1 MLFILIEKLKYG
13 TKEISKVFSIVAIG
27 LGLIIAIILIK
38 YKPTYE
44 VKVQG
49 ETIGY
54 IEDEESFAQKIN
66 GEIVSIKEGNID
78 AVTLNNEPEY
88 ELKLISRNKET
99 NEEQII
105 AKLKEDVSITYKY
118 FAVTLDNQVKS
129 YVNTLEEATKVVE
142 DIKKENEKDI
152 DLNLQVIETYTQN
165 SEEINSE
172 TVEVAETNLQNEVN
186 TIIKEKGPT
195 KINGIKIASMP
206 IDTSVSTIISSRF
219 GEISRIRYSAHKG
232 LDIAC
237 STGTPIKAI
246 AEGTI
251 LYSGYDNTGLGY
263 VVKIDHGNGV
273 QTWYAHC
280 SKLYVKTGDYVNA
293 GDTISAVGSTGNS
306 TGPHLH
312 FEVRTGDGSYS
323 NRVNPKNYL
332 P

>member
-49 ETIGY
+49 KKVGY
-54 IEDEESFAQKIN
+54 IENKESFSEKLN
-66 GEIVSIKEGNID
+66 GEIVNQKTGNVDTI
-78 AVTLNNEPEY
+78 TLNNEPKY

-99 NEEQII
+99 NEEQVI

-129 YVNTLEEATKVVE
+129 YVNTFEEATKVVE

-165 SEEINSE
+165 LEEINSE

-186 TIIKEKGPT
+186 TIIKENGPT

-206 IDTSVSTIISSRF
+206 IDTSVNSIITSRY
-219 GEISRIRYSAHKG
+219 GEISRIRVSAHKG
-232 LDIAC
+232 LDLAC

-246 AEGTI
+246 AEGTVV
-251 LYSGYDNTGLGY
+251 YSGYDNTGLGN

-273 QTWYAHC
+273 QTWYGHC
-280 SKLYVKTGDYVNA
+280 SKLYVKTGNYVNA

-312 FEVRTGDGSYS
+312 LEIRIDGKP
-323 NRVNPKNYL
+323 VNPQIYVYN
-332 P
+332 

>member
-1 MLFILIEKLKYG
+1 M
-13 TKEISKVFSIVAIG
+13 SKVFSIVAIG

-49 ETIGY
+49 KSIGY
-54 IEDEESFAQKIN
+54 VESEEILEEKIDQ
-66 GEIVSIKEGNID
+66 EIINMQGNNID
-78 AVTLNNEPEY
+78 AISLNNQPEY

-105 AKLKEDVSITYKY
+105 AKLKEDVNITYKY

-129 YVNTLEEATKVVE
+129 YVNTFEDATKIVE
-142 DIKKENEKDI
+142 DIKKANENDI

-165 SEEINSE
+165 LEEINSE
-172 TVEVAETNLQNEVN
+172 TVEVAETNLQNEVD
-186 TIIKEKGPT
+186 IIIEENGPT

-206 IDTSVSTIISSRF
+206 IDASVNTIISSRF
-219 GEISRIRYSAHKG
+219 GEISRIRSSAHKG
-232 LDIAC
+232 VDIAC

-246 AEGTI
+246 ADGTV

-273 QTWYAHC
+273 QTWYGHC
-280 SKLYVKTGDYVNA
+280 SKLYVKTGEHVNA

-312 FEVRTGDGSYS
+312 LEIRMDGKP
-323 NRVNPKNYL
+323 VNPQIYVYN
-332 P
+332 